1 MEESRN
7 AFLKASVGVDRPTLM
22 RAQAPRAGLEDS
34 MATEEVDQE
43 LWDLA
48 VENVTKEQEDAID
61 ALFDEAVEEHLNG
74 DCKDC
79 EDGLCLHCEEWMI
92 GNIERWQENQFDDQ
106 AEAEYDRLVE
116 QREEQ

>member
-1 MEESRN
+1 MGESRN

-48 VENVTKEQEDAID
+48 VENVTEQQEDAFG
-61 ALFDEAVEEHLNG
+61 ALFDEAVEEHLNT
-74 DCKDC
+74 DCPDC
-79 EDGLCLHCEEWMI
+79 EDELCSNCEEQI
-92 GNIERWQENQFDDQ
+92 TTRIENWQEKQFDDQ
-106 AEAEYDRLVE
+106 VEAAYDRLVE
-116 QREEQ
+116 QQEAQ